1 MIICFFFLHRQ
12 QGVFGTKSNIYG
24 GAFLWK
30 KLAAK
35 SPSLFLQKSS
45 TIDFLLGSKYSSWQC
60 FQKKNYL
67 KDISL
72 VLSNF
77 LRLYSCNACFILSH
91 KSEKCVTERKN
102 LGFEVYLLTRE
113 TSSWFL
119 LTKSLNLT
127 CARSYG

>member
-30 KLAAK
+30 RLAAK

-60 FQKKNYL
+60 FQKKLL
-67 KDISL
+67 KDISP

-77 LRLYSCNACFILSH
+77 LRLYSYNAYFTLSH

-102 LGFEVYLLTRE
+102 VGFEVYLLTRE
-113 TSSWFL
+113 TNSWFL
-119 LTKSLNLT
+119 LIKSLNVT
-127 CARSYG
+127 CATSYG